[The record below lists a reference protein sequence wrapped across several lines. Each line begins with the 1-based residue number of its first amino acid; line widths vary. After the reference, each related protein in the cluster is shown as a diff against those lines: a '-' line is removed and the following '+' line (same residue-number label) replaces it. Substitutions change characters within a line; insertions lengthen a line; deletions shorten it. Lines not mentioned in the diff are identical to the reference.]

1 MRWAAAFLALALA
14 LPAAAQPAGFSEAMD
29 EVLAPGGGAA
39 PMLRCAGLFRAFR
52 LLVGDDTE
60 LGAEALEGEVD
71 LAVAAGLM
79 RETETGAEAAAAL
92 EEIVPVIAAAAELYL
107 DRMVANEAAAGSVM
121 DDGLDETLSAC
132 AELRGA
138 LGG

>member
-1 MRWAAAFLALALA
+1 
-14 LPAAAQPAGFSEAMD
+14 MD

-132 AELRGA
+132 SELRSA
-138 LGG
+138 LGGG